1 MSDNSC
7 PFVAPAIINCHIRK
21 KSLKNL
27 ENYSQRRTMKL
38 SERKAKTRKVAQ
50 KLPLPLLTEKGQQQK
65 KPKSFNFSAY
75 GAEEARTLYLIA
87 ASDALSQVSYD
98 PMNKEIVSY
107 FACYMQYI
115 YLFYPEYAY
124 ILDNFWTYILF
135 AVIIIRI
142 F

>member
-1 MSDNSC
+1 
-7 PFVAPAIINCHIRK
+7 
-21 KSLKNL
+21 
-27 ENYSQRRTMKL
+27 
-38 SERKAKTRKVAQ
+38 
-50 KLPLPLLTEKGQQQK
+50 
-65 KPKSFNFSAY
+65 
-75 GAEEARTLYLIA
+75 
-87 ASDALSQVSYD
+87 
-98 PMNKEIVSY
+98 MNKEIVSY

>member
-7 PFVAPAIINCHIRK
+7 PFVAPCHNQQSYSEKVFKEFRKLFTEKNNEIIRK
-21 KSLKNL
+21 KGKNTK
-27 ENYSQRRTMKL
+27 SCP
-38 SERKAKTRKVAQ
+38 KVALSLSNR
-50 KLPLPLLTEKGQQQK
+50 KRATTK
-65 KPKSFNFSAY
+65 KAESFQLSAY